1 MMISM
6 ENEPKVL
13 ILSGYGVNCEKETK
27 EAFELAGT
35 SADIIHV
42 NDLINGKK
50 KLDNYHILTFPGG
63 FSYGD
68 DTGSG
73 NALANKLRFN
83 LYNEIIQF
91 IESGKLVIGICN
103 GFQVL
108 VNLGLLPG
116 FREETGKRQVAL
128 THNTSARYECRW
140 IHLKSYSKRCIF
152 TKGIDKM
159 HLPIAHGEGNF
170 FADED
175 MLDKLN
181 GNDQVT
187 FRYCDSNGNPVYGK
201 FPDNPNGSMQ
211 DIAGICDNTGRV
223 LGMMPHPERAIYNI
237 NCPEYPKI
245 KELMKREGRT
255 PEKINSAAFAV
266 FKNAVNYVKENL

>member
-1 MMISM
+1 MISM
-6 ENEPKVL
+6 EDKPKVL

-27 EAFELAGT
+27 EAFDLAGG
-35 SADIIHV
+35 SADIVHV
-42 NDLINGKK
+42 NDLIDKK
-50 KLDNYHILTFPGG
+50 IKLDDYRILAFAGG

-73 NALANKLRFN
+73 NALANKLKFN
-83 LYNEIIQF
+83 LNTEITDF
-91 IESGKLVIGICN
+91 VDSGKLIIGICN

-116 FREETGKRQVAL
+116 FKDDTGARKVAL

-152 TKGIDKM
+152 TKGIDAM

-170 FADED
+170 YAGQDTLD
-175 MLDKLN
+175 MLN
-181 GNDQVT
+181 ENDQIV
-187 FRYCDSNGNPVYGK
+187 FRYCDNDGNPVYGK
-201 FPDNPNGSMQ
+201 FPENPNGAMQ
-211 DIAGICDNTGRV
+211 DIAGICDETGRI

-237 NCPEYPKI
+237 NFPEYPKT
-245 KELMKREGRT
+245 KELMKRQGKI
-255 PEKINSAAFAV
+255 PEKINPLSFAI
-266 FKNAVNYVKENL
+266 FRNAVNYTKENL